1 MDRSV
6 EPAHGSGEDRGE
18 RSCAT
23 AALSKAGVSIWLD
36 DLSRDALVSG
46 ELRDLIAKY
55 DVVGVTTNPT
65 IFSSAVNGT
74 DAYDAQLGL
83 LARKGVSVP
92 DAVEAL
98 VTADIIATAKLLY
111 PVFQRTG
118 GLDGR
123 VSVEVEPAIAF
134 QAKETFERASH
145 LWKSIDRPNLMVKIP
160 ATAEGIDAIAE
171 ATAAGVSVNVTLLF
185 NINVYRLVI
194 RAYLSGLERALLA
207 GRNISTIFSVASF
220 FVSRVDAE
228 VDARLGDSDTPD
240 ALELRGAVGIANA
253 RLAYRVFQEEFSRG
267 RAQRLLARGAN
278 IQRLL
283 WASTGVKDPEFA
295 DTYYVNEL
303 IAPDTVITMP
313 QATLLAFADH
323 GRLSSDT
330 VTDRFADAVDTFE
343 RLRAVGISYEKV
355 TDKLLVDGLDKFES
369 SWRKLN
375 HTVEESLKKSL

>member
-1 MDRSV
+1 MDRFDTS
-6 EPAHGSGEDRGE
+6 PGGSGG
-18 RSCAT
+18 SGGAT

-46 ELRDLIAKY
+46 ELRNLVDHY

-65 IFSSAVNGT
+65 IFSSAVEGT
-74 DAYDAQLGL
+74 GAYDEQLRN
-83 LARKGVSVP
+83 LARSGASVP
-92 DAVEAL
+92 NAVDAL
-98 VTADIIATAKLLY
+98 VTADIIDTAKLLY

-118 GLDGR
+118 RIDGR

-134 QAKETFERASH
+134 QAKETFERATH
-145 LWKSIDRPNLMVKIP
+145 LWKTIDQPNLMVKIP

-171 ATAAGVSVNVTLLF
+171 ATAAGISVNVTLLF
-185 NINVYRLVI
+185 NIDVYRLVI

-207 GRNISTIFSVASF
+207 GRNISDIFSVASF
-220 FVSRVDAE
+220 FVSRVDTE
-228 VDARLGDSDTPD
+228 VDTRLGDLDTPD
-240 ALELRGAVGIANA
+240 ALELRGTVGVANA

-267 RAQRLLARGAN
+267 RAERLLARGAN
-278 IQRLL
+278 IQRPL
-283 WASTGVKDPEFA
+283 WASTGVKNPELA

-313 QATLLAFADH
+313 PATLRAFADH

-330 VTDRFADAVDTFE
+330 ITDGYGDAVDTFE
-343 RLRAVGISYEKV
+343 RLKAVGVSYEKV
-355 TDKLLVDGLDKFES
+355 TDKLLAEGVEKFES

-375 HTVEESLKKSL
+375 NTVAEALRGSL